1 MSIESIYHTITKTE
15 DYSLELEKTKNNL
28 FKKIQNNM
36 NESTISSIFESEIY
50 TLIENNFI

>member
-28 FKKIQNNM
+28 FKKFKI
-36 NESTISSIFESEIY
+36 T
-50 TLIENNFI
+50 